1 MGFYVRFI
9 AYVKSVF
16 ITKFV
21 KASLLGIMATAYG
34 VNIVTFH
41 VFEIF
46 THVRLTENVARVL
59 VVFVVIHALNQYGTT
74 VY

>member
-1 MGFYVRFI
+1 
-9 AYVKSVF
+9 
-16 ITKFV
+16 
-21 KASLLGIMATAYG
+21 MATAYS